1 MAARLGRGAVVVA
14 MAAAMLLGSGC
25 SRQVGSP
32 VPDGVPPPAGDPVPR
47 IDPRIGVQAA
57 GRPADQLRAWA
68 EQRAPALDIPVP
80 ALEAYAYAARA
91 AEVQNPGCHLAWTTL
106 AGIGMVESRHGNF
119 RGAAIAPN
127 GDVSPPIRGVELDG
141 TRGNRAILDDVDPG
155 DGPGEGQGD
164 GPGGGNPVYA
174 RAMGPMQ
181 FIPET
186 WRLYGV
192 DANNDGTAS
201 PDNLDDAALAAAGY
215 LCSRGGD
222 LGTAR
227 GWTRALWAYNQSN
240 VYARSVRD
248 WATAYAAGHH
258 L

>member
-1 MAARLGRGAVVVA
+1 
-14 MAAAMLLGSGC
+14 
-25 SRQVGSP
+25 
-32 VPDGVPPPAGDPVPR
+32 
-47 IDPRIGVQAA
+47 
-57 GRPADQLRAWA
+57 
-68 EQRAPALDIPVP
+68 
-80 ALEAYAYAARA
+80 
-91 AEVQNPGCHLAWTTL
+91 
-106 AGIGMVESRHGNF
+106 
-119 RGAAIAPN
+119 
-127 GDVSPPIRGVELDG
+127 
-141 TRGNRAILDDVDPG
+141 RAILDDVDP
-155 DGPGEGQGD
+155 GD

-227 GWTRALWAYNQSN
+227 GWTRALCAYNQSN